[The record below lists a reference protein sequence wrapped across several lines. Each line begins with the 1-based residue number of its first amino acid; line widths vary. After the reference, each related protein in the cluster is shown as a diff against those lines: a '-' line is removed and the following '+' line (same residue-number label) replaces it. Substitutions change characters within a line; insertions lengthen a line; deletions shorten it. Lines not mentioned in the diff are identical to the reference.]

1 MNTDY
6 AQLLRLLSESKFSAA
21 CVLAHAIERSTSR
34 DLEAARIA
42 LNKAIDGKELDWPK
56 VLRRTTQTDAEWA
69 DSIKAWQIECNR
81 RSVQFEIL
89 QSRFSS
95 ASSDHDRIR
104 TIVDRLNTL
113 IVECETPASE
123 FMPNR

>member
-89 QSRFSS
+89 QSRLPIS
-95 ASSDHDRIR
+95 AHKVTGLGQDHEPEIFR
-104 TIVDRLNTL
+104 VAKPLVYL
-113 IVECETPASE
+113 FQHV
-123 FMPNR
+123 